1 MKAVQFM
8 ILFSILFICQL
19 SGQPQ
24 LTIDQTKMLIG
35 DQSTLTLSFN
45 IRGSAEWANP
55 EIQLPDTL
63 TSIQVIQS
71 LDPLTS
77 GTPGEQQVVKQ
88 WTIAPFDTGYI
99 YIPSL
104 PVVIRQNGQNDTFY
118 TNNIP
123 INVQGVVADSTGLA
137 PIKDIIEEPKN
148 WVDYLWLMIII
159 GVAGVLF
166 AAFRLMKNRSEVQP
180 ELPEIIRPAHEI
192 ALEKL
197 DGLDAAK
204 LWQKG
209 EIKRYHVELTHIFRE
224 YLEKRYHIPALEST
238 TEEISTGLKKVGL
251 EQNDRAQVREL
262 LFQSDLVK
270 FAKAK
275 PRVEVHDELMN
286 YARAFILRTKFEAS
300 NHQEDEEE

>member
-1 MKAVQFM
+1 MKVLQFV
-8 ILFSILFICQL
+8 ILFSLFFVFRL

-24 LTIDQTKMLIG
+24 LTIDRTKMLIG
-35 DQSTLTLSFN
+35 DQAALTLSFKMP
-45 IRGSAEWANP
+45 GTAEWGNP
-55 EIQLPDTL
+55 DIQLPDTL
-63 TSIQVIQS
+63 TSIQTIQS
-71 LDPLTS
+71 LDPVINGNT
-77 GTPGEQQVVKQ
+77 GEQQVVKQ

-104 PVVIRQNGQNDTFY
+104 PVVIMQNGQSDTFF

-123 INVQGVVADSTGLA
+123 INVQGVTADSTGLA

-148 WVDYLWLMIII
+148 WIDYLWLFIII
-159 GVAGVLF
+159 GVAGLLY
-166 AAFRLMKNRSEVQP
+166 AAFRLMKKRNEAKP

-197 DGLDAAK
+197 DVLDAAR

-209 EIKRYHVELTHIFRE
+209 EIKAYHVELTHIFRE

-238 TEEISTGLKKVGL
+238 TEEISLGLKKVGL
-251 EQNDRAQVREL
+251 EQHERSQVREL
-262 LFQSDLVK
+262 LLQSDLVK

-275 PRVEVHDELMN
+275 PRVEVHDELMH

-300 NHQEDEEE
+300 HHQEEEEE